1 MAPVSK
7 NPVCGACPKR
17 VTNSSGGI
25 KCEGNCAKWFHFE
38 CGGKSKS
45 EYSFSK
51 GEKPNFVCS
60 NCEQLLEQR
69 NSAVS
74 NLISETVSENFH
86 VNCECFDHIKILTD
100 QIFDLTKNQRELSNL
115 LGKTRAE
122 NAKLVSILNSHT
134 EAIGN
139 ILINNSNHL
148 TYASVLRS
156 SADNLNSFTV
166 INKFN
171 EDSNIKID
179 GAVGEQNLTMAVNKP
194 DFLSARKIREYNSM
208 LPPAPVSKKITSGNV
223 KHKFIKS
230 AVVGTGCESGEW
242 QAGLHGNNSMLNPVS
257 VNSTALSSVSA
268 VCGVKEPSDYD
279 AREPENESSEP
290 RRDNTNNLFVEV
302 NYKKRKMPGQSR
314 PRTGKRCMFLTGSAT
329 VNSDKLKIVEK
340 NRHIFVSRL
349 SEDMECEG
357 LRQYL
362 KDCSDGG
369 SFEVTKLK
377 TRYPGY
383 SSFKIGIPLTLWD
396 KVYDPDFWPMGTY
409 VSRFRN
415 ISDLTGNNAIFNQLQ
430 LMKRQYRCALRE
442 AKKHSNENF
451 IEGSTNKCKAAWTV
465 INKAQKRTTSC
476 GKAPDISPDDF
487 NSFFISSV

>member
-7 NPVCGACPKR
+7 NPVCEACPKR

-25 KCEGNCAKWFHFE
+25 KCEV
-38 CGGKSKS
+38 SKS

-60 NCEQLLEQR
+60 NCEQLQEQR
-69 NSAVS
+69 SSAVS

-115 LGKTRAE
+115 LGVTRAE

-134 EAIGN
+134 EAIGI
-139 ILINNSNHL
+139 ILTNNSNHL

-156 SADNLNSFTV
+156 SADNLNSLTV

-179 GAVGEQNLTMAVNKP
+179 GAVGEQNLTTAVNKP
-194 DFLSARKIREYNSM
+194 DFLSAGKIREYNPM

-230 AVVGTGCESGEW
+230 AVVGTGCEIGEG

-268 VCGVKEPSDYD
+268 VCGVEEPTDYD

-290 RRDNTNNLFVEV
+290 RRDNTNNVFVEI

-314 PRTGKRCMFLTGSAT
+314 PRTDT
-329 VNSDKLKIVEK
+329 
-340 NRHIFVSRL
+340 
-349 SEDMECEG
+349 ECED

-369 SFEVTKLK
+369 NFEVTKLK
-377 TRYPGY
+377 IRYPGY
-383 SSFKIGIPLTLWD
+383 SSFKIGVPLTLWN

-409 VSRFRN
+409 VSRFRYPRK
-415 ISDLTGNNAIFNQLQ
+415 NA
-430 LMKRQYRCALRE
+430 
-442 AKKHSNENF
+442 S
-451 IEGSTNKCKAAWTV
+451 V
-465 INKAQKRTTSC
+465 
-476 GKAPDISPDDF
+476 P
-487 NSFFISSV
+487 SFLDPSQGANRIK